1 MERRVE
7 NGQALG
13 QRLRL
18 GVERLYHV
26 GSTGANGAA
35 RAVIV
40 SAPVRRRGWPTGATQ
55 RDGSRG
61 LPRNVMKAG
70 HLQEFSSTVRF
81 DGATS
86 RGDARGVHARHR
98 RREGRGRTSWLS
110 FITFHVA
117 LDGRRRGRGGFDRW
131 PAGTG
136 CRGAIET
143 RLGEVRRRGLGSR
156 RGDGRSGRSG
166 RERRS
171 GGFVF
176 VILGHRFSAHRLK
189 QRAGDSGGIL
199 MLLLQRRSQRNG
211 SLVGSYGAIEFG
223 HLSNSIL
230 EI

>member
-1 MERRVE
+1 MTTKRFLQTLAVS
-7 NGQALG
+7 LSPSK
-13 QRLRL
+13 LHL
-18 GVERLYHV
+18 ILPI
-26 GSTGANGAA
+26 AA
-35 RAVIV
+35 VFFPPVIV

-81 DGATS
+81 DGATT

-166 RERRS
+166 RGS
-171 GGFVF
+171 GRGN
-176 VILGHRFSAHRLK
+176 L
-189 QRAGDSGGIL
+189 GDSE
-199 MLLLQRRSQRNG
+199 S
-211 SLVGSYGAIEFG
+211 
-223 HLSNSIL
+223 HW
-230 EI
+230 EICFKIVAAVITDKMG